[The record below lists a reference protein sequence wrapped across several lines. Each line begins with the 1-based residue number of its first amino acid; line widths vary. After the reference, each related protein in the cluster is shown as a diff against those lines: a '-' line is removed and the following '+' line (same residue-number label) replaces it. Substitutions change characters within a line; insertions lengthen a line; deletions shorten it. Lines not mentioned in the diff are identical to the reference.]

1 MRRLPFLLLLALPAG
16 AYDLPLAASAAPE
29 VAPRGEPRTQRGQ
42 AELWTCFTRPSG
54 DARLDRHLPRVVCVA
69 GVSVALVLQ
78 SDGRPY
84 FEGGMLRAGTPH
96 ASRALV
102 AGGVDGRRISGE
114 GEALYGVAHGAGWRV
129 WTVVDRTPEDPG
141 GDSSAVTVEFVID
154 DRGAPQP
161 GTLKVYGEVSCT
173 GASCQGALATARV
186 DFKAEP
192 PGSRRRQAAV
202 PSSGK
207 PRQG

>member
-16 AYDLPLAASAAPE
+16 AYEFPLAASAAPE

-42 AELWTCFTRPSG
+42 AELWTCFSRPRG
-54 DARLDRHLPRVVCVA
+54 DARVDRHLPRVVCVA

-96 ASRALV
+96 SSRALV
-102 AGGVDGRRISGE
+102 AGGIDGRRISGA
-114 GEALYGVAHGAGWRV
+114 GEALYGSAEGAGWRV
-129 WTVVDRTPEDPG
+129 WTVIERDPEDPG

-154 DRGAPQP
+154 GSGKPQP

-173 GASCQGALATARV
+173 APSCQGALATRRV
-186 DFKAEP
+186 DFAAEP
-192 PGSRRRQAAV
+192 PGSRRRQAAA
-202 PSSGK
+202 PSDK
-207 PRQG
+207 PLGG